1 MGIMDVCISTIM
13 IMVIIDT
20 KCVRIAI
27 LPEMEKPCVVQRD
40 TNTIIIQRK

>member
-20 KCVRIAI
+20 MCVRIAI
-27 LPEMEKPCVVQRD
+27 HLELE
-40 TNTIIIQRK
+40 